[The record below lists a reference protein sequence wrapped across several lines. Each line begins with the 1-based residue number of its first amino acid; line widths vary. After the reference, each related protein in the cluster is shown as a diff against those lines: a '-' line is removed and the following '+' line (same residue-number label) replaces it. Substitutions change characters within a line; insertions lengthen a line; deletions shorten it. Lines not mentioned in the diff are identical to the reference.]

1 MLLMNS
7 EFGTTQR
14 GATRLKGVVHVQACY
29 GLQVDN
35 LLFSIV
41 SCFWINSRHYSIK
54 IVCFYI
60 ASDASN
66 DLIIS
71 YNTKRSNISGKRAI
85 MSKLEKNYTNVPQG
99 MKGIIVAHLIE
110 SVDSSKAR
118 NIFFTCLDRT

>member
-14 GATRLKGVVHVQACY
+14 GATRLEG
-29 GLQVDN
+29 G
-35 LLFSIV
+35 
-41 SCFWINSRHYSIK
+41 HYSIK

-66 DLIIS
+66 DLMIS
-71 YNTKRSNISGKRAI
+71 YDTKRSNISGKRAI
-85 MSKLEKNYTNVPQG
+85 MSKLEKVYTNVPQG
-99 MKGIIVAHLIE
+99 IKGIIVAHLIE
-110 SVDSSKAR
+110 SLDSSKAR